1 MEIYKGF
8 LHYTSEE
15 LNDYLEVGGTEYPF
29 RNNQYVIID
38 EENISRF
45 NGSVLVP
52 LSYEMTKIKPKNA
65 EQKMA
70 FDLLDNDDIPVKM
83 LTGVAGGGKTRMAF
97 EFALKKLLDYHNP
110 IEKILILR
118 NPATVGKDL
127 GLLPGTKE
135 EKMMPWIK
143 SITNLCDDDA
153 YDVMSQIEFDTP
165 AYQQG
170 ITWDKTFVIV
180 EEAQMLCNDLFQMLG
195 SRVGFKSKIVFAG
208 DYKQAFDHKYK
219 GDKNGLVNGIKAFEN
234 NGWPSLVGLV
244 EMQKSERSDV
254 AQLFANIW

>member
-8 LHYTSEE
+8 IHYTSEE
-15 LNDYLEVGGTEYPF
+15 LNEYLEVGGTEYPF

-38 EENISRF
+38 GDISRF
-45 NGSVLVP
+45 NGTELVP
-52 LSYEMTKIKPKNA
+52 LKYEIKSIKPRND

-70 FDLLDNDDIPVKM
+70 FDLLDNDLVPVKL

-135 EKMMPWIK
+135 EKLAPWIK
-143 SITNLCDDDA
+143 TITNLCGDEA
-153 YDVMSQIEFDTP
+153 YDVMSAIEFDTP

-170 ITWDKTFVIV
+170 ITWEKTFVIV

-195 SRVGFKSKIVFAG
+195 SRVGFKSQIVFAG
-208 DYKQAFDHKYK
+208 DYKQAFDYKYR
-219 GDKNGLVNGIKAFEN
+219 GEKNGLLNGVKAFEN
-234 NGWPSLVGLV
+234 KKWPSLVGLV
-244 EMQKSERSDV
+244 EMQKSERGDV
-254 AQLFANIW
+254 AQMFADLW